1 MSKTTQH
8 VETYKSL
15 KPTKNFKM
23 DKSVKTFM
31 SLISDKTER
40 DTFRRAM
47 IDAQLASEVVPV
59 KPEKKT
65 SYGAL

>member
-1 MSKTTQH
+1 MTKQTNFI
-8 VETYKSL
+8 ETYKNL
-15 KPTKNFKM
+15 KPNKNFKM

-47 IDAQLASEVVPV
+47 IDAQLVSEIVPQ
-59 KPEKKT
+59 KQEKKN
-65 SYGAL
+65 SFNS

>member
-1 MSKTTQH
+1 MTKQTNF
-8 VETYKSL
+8 VETYKNF

-47 IDAQLASEVVPV
+47 IDAQLVAEITPQ
-59 KPEKKT
+59 KQEKKNT
-65 SYGAL
+65 FNS

>member
-1 MSKTTQH
+1 MTKQTNF
-8 VETYKSL
+8 VETYKNL

-47 IDAQLASEVVPV
+47 IDAQLVSEITPQ
-59 KPEKKT
+59 KQEKKNT
-65 SYGAL
+65 FNS

>member
-1 MSKTTQH
+1 MTKQTNFI
-8 VETYKSL
+8 ETYKNL
-15 KPTKNFKM
+15 KPTKTFKM

-47 IDAQLASEVVPV
+47 IDAQLCAAIVPQ
-59 KPEKKT
+59 KQEKKT
-65 SYGAL
+65 NFSL